1 MKHLFFL
8 LTLLLCLPLAAQ
20 QTYRARV
27 VDAETGKQ
35 IPYAGIKSD
44 SQVAMSNSEGTFAI
58 EARGGQ
64 TITIS
69 AIGYNALE
77 TSAEQMGD
85 TIRLQK
91 LKVGTGDANSGT
103 AENILRKLVKKMAK
117 EYRRHANTRSAYFVR
132 QTSSLGQWM
141 ETCESFQVSES
152 ALNIGNTK
160 RAGEIIYRVDN
171 HGYNMRLPYSDLQH
185 LTELG
190 ATTVESRFWQYTEKP
205 LRLKMLHQI
214 STYDPFPT
222 RGTLNSGIYRTYAD
236 IDIYNFDYSYE
247 IMRDARGTDI
257 AKVSVQVRPDFW
269 NAQEI
274 RDILMNRDDAWLT
287 DDKKS
292 RHVRIKDKEK
302 LMKWVEKYDK
312 GRRAFFQVRNTYGT
326 TVGLHDAMEPD
337 AFPIIDGVIWVDVK
351 NNQLLAFQGRLHN
364 FSLSPV
370 YFGEKR
376 KFMAEVFVDITY
388 SHHNKFT
395 EVENLALWVKADSL
409 TSQTLLCNL
418 RLDSKTER
426 RRLSKEARK
435 PVEAEQLT
443 DMPRPIL
450 RTVLEERIIAEAKE
464 EHKER

>member
-8 LTLLLCLPLAAQ
+8 LTLLLCLPLTAQ
-20 QTYRARV
+20 QTYQARV

-44 SQVAMSNSEGTFAI
+44 SQVAMGNSEGTFAI

-205 LRLKMLHQI
+205 LRLKMLHPI

-222 RGTLNSGIYRTYAD
+222 RGR
-236 IDIYNFDYSYE
+236 
-247 IMRDARGTDI
+247 
-257 AKVSVQVRPDFW
+257 
-269 NAQEI
+269 
-274 RDILMNRDDAWLT
+274 LT
-287 DDKKS
+287 
-292 RHVRIKDKEK
+292 
-302 LMKWVEKYDK
+302 
-312 GRRAFFQVRNTYGT
+312 
-326 TVGLHDAMEPD
+326 
-337 AFPIIDGVIWVDVK
+337 
-351 NNQLLAFQGRLHN
+351 
-364 FSLSPV
+364 
-370 YFGEKR
+370 
-376 KFMAEVFVDITY
+376 AEY
-388 SHHNKFT
+388 
-395 EVENLALWVKADSL
+395 
-409 TSQTLLCNL
+409 
-418 RLDSKTER
+418 TER
-426 RRLSKEARK
+426 TPTS
-435 PVEAEQLT
+435 T
-443 DMPRPIL
+443 YI
-450 RTVLEERIIAEAKE
+450 TSIIPMK
-464 EHKER
+464 

>member
-1 MKHLFFL
+1 MLYI
-8 LTLLLCLPLAAQ
+8 PLKGQ
-20 QTYRARV
+20 HTNKTFV
-27 VDAETGKQ
+27 VDAVTGKALPFAS
-35 IPYAGIKSD
+35 IMSD
-44 SQVAMSNSEGTFAI
+44 SQVAMANAEGVFAI
-58 EARGGQ
+58 EAQDGQ

-77 TSAEQMGD
+77 IRAEQISD
-85 TIRLQK
+85 TTRLQK
-91 LKVGTGDANSGT
+91 LKVKTGEENSST
-103 AENILRKLVKKMAK
+103 AQDILRKLVKKMAK
-117 EYRRHANTRSAYFVR
+117 EYKFHAKTRSAYFVR

-160 RAGEIIYRVDN
+160 RAGEIIYRVDH
-171 HGYNMRLPYSDLQH
+171 HGYNTRLPYADLQH

-190 ATTVESRFWQYTEKP
+190 ATTVESRYWQYTEKP
-205 LRLKMLHQI
+205 LRLKFQHPI

-222 RGTLNSGIYRTYAD
+222 PGTLNSGVYRTHAD
-236 IDIYNFDYSYE
+236 IDIYNFTYSLE
-247 IMRDARGTDI
+247 MLQDTTGRDI
-257 AKVSVQVRPDFW
+257 AKVYVRVHPDFW
-269 NAQEI
+269 NSQEI
-274 RDILMNRDDAWLT
+274 KDILMNKDDAWLT

-292 RHVRIKDKEK
+292 QHVRIKDKEK
-302 LMKWVEKYDK
+302 LLKWVEEYDK
-312 GRRAFFQVRNTYGT
+312 RRRAFLQVRNTYGT
-326 TVGLHDAMEPD
+326 TVRLRDAMEPD

-351 NNQLLAFQGRLHN
+351 NNQLLAFQGTLHN

-370 YFGEKR
+370 YFGEKK

-388 SHHNKFT
+388 SHQNKFT

-409 TSQTLLCNL
+409 TSQTQLCNL

-426 RRLSKEARK
+426 RRITKKSRK

-450 RTVLEERIIAEAKE
+450 RTALEERIVAEAKE
-464 EHKER
+464 EKKEQ